1 MTKTEV
7 KVKFTYQD
15 YLHMPEDKRY
25 ELIEGEFFMV
35 PSPNEYHQRISRE
48 LEYALM
54 TFVKKR
60 KSGFVYYAPFDVVFS
75 EEDVVQPDIIY
86 VSQERKKIITKN
98 NIQGAPDIVIEILS
112 PKISYRDREIKR
124 KLYFK
129 YGVREYW
136 IVDPVEQT
144 IEVLSFTEDGYK
156 QIGVYTEDTP
166 LSSPLLK
173 GLTLDLQPVFS

>member
-1 MTKTEV
+1 MTRTDL

-35 PSPNEYHQRISRE
+35 PSPNESHQHVSGE
-48 LEYALM
+48 LGFILQS
-54 TFVKKR
+54 FVKKN
-60 KSGFVYYAPFDVVFS
+60 KSGSIYYAPFDVVFS
-75 EEDVVQPDIIY
+75 DEDVVQPDIVF
-86 VSQERKKIITKN
+86 VSKGRRNIITKN
-98 NIQGAPDIVIEILS
+98 NIKGAPDLLIEILS

-129 YGVREYW
+129 YGVKEYW
-136 IVDPVEQT
+136 IVDPEGQN
-144 IEVLSFTEDGYK
+144 IEVLSISEDGYK
-156 QIGVYTEDTP
+156 TSGTYNINTP

-173 GLTLDLQPVFS
+173 DLLIDLKEVF